1 MSAECAIAFKL
12 AVERADDSFATTK
25 RKVTMT
31 TTKPRRRGGARA
43 VTAVHI
49 ETYQPQANDVYVAG
63 SFNNWKPEATPLVPL
78 GNGRWA
84 KELTL
89 PEGRYE
95 YRLVVDG
102 NWIADLNAQESAPNP
117 YGSRNSVL
125 TINGRV

>member
-1 MSAECAIAFKL
+1 
-12 AVERADDSFATTK
+12 
-25 RKVTMT
+25 MT

-43 VTAVHI
+43 VTAVNI
-49 ETYQPQANDVYVAG
+49 ETYQPQASDVCVAG

-89 PEGRYE
+89 PEGKYE

-102 NWIADLNAQESAPNP
+102 QWIADPNAQESIPNP
-117 YGSRNSVL
+117 YGSTNSVL
-125 TINGRV
+125 RINGSV

>member
-1 MSAECAIAFKL
+1 MCRDRQKG
-12 AVERADDSFATTK
+12 
-25 RKVTMT
+25 KVIMK

-43 VTAVHI
+43 ANGVHI
-49 ETYQPQANDVYVAG
+49 EIYQPQASDVCVAG

-102 NWIADLNAQESAPNP
+102 TWMTDPNAQETAPNP
-117 YGSRNSVL
+117 YGSANSVL
-125 TINGRV
+125 TINGSA